1 MQEAY
6 GGFNSSRVVE
16 DYVYYADVVFKH
28 LGRYVGAGDWI
39 SFNEPLVTCD
49 LGFKAGE
56 GLDLGRQ
63 CALSPAEALLA
74 HADTRLLSL
83 AVGKSHSLWL
93 AAGGRAALPRLTP
106 APRS

>member
-1 MQEAY
+1 MLLLLQEAY
-6 GGFNSSRVVE
+6 GGFNSSRVVD

-56 GLDLGRQ
+56 GLELGRQ
-63 CALSPAEALLA
+63 CALRALLERCL
-74 HADTRLLSL
+74 HCMQTH
-83 AVGKSHSLWL
+83 GC
-93 AAGGRAALPRLTP
+93 
-106 APRS
+106 